1 MDPARLSDWVP
12 WVAGGLV
19 LMGLE
24 IFAPGAFMM
33 WVGLGALGT
42 GLIVLAHDISFALQV
57 VVFTA
62 LSGISI
68 AVGLKLRKPVR
79 RLNTQTAG
87 LVGRPATALSFDGRT
102 GRVRLGD
109 SEWAARVPHDVAP
122 PEAGAHLRVTD
133 VDGTMLIVRPE
144 KA

>member
-1 MDPARLSDWVP
+1 MGPDQLSEWIP
-12 WVAGGLV
+12 WVAGGLI
-19 LMGLE
+19 LLGLE
-24 IFAPGAFMM
+24 IVVPGAFLM
-33 WVGLGALGT
+33 WLGLGALGT
-42 GLIVLAHDISFALQV
+42 GLIVLGYGISFALQV
-57 VVFTA
+57 VIFAA
-62 LSGISI
+62 LSGVSI
-68 AVGLKLRKPVR
+68 AIGLKLRKPVR

-109 SEWAARVPHDVAP
+109 SDWAARVPHDVAP
-122 PEAGAHLRVTD
+122 PEPGAHLRVTD

>member
-1 MDPARLSDWVP
+1 MSDWIP
-12 WVAGGLV
+12 WIAGGLI
-19 LMGLE
+19 LLGLE

-33 WVGLGALGT
+33 WLGLGALGT
-42 GLIVLAHDISFALQV
+42 GLAVLAHDMSFALQV
-57 VVFTA
+57 IVFTIF
-62 LSGISI
+62 SGIS
-68 AVGLKLRKPVR
+68 VTTGLKLRKPVR

-109 SEWAARVPHDVAP
+109 SDWAARVPHDVAP